1 MKSKYRN
8 SELGNTLIVVL
19 ILIVVV
25 TIIGL
30 VAIRQSITSLKISTN
45 SQAQSLLMRN
55 SDAYFFNIESA
66 GDVYKK
72 LNASK
77 FGFVGFASQPEN
89 IGKEVV
95 FCFNQNI
102 VQNFDTNTVGVISNL
117 LTNTV
122 DSIGTGKKKITPI
135 TRGACDPAIAEN
147 YTSGRKVVMTQVA
160 IKVDNTAMNPLENF
174 VEGTDV
180 PQVPQPIRVR
190 INTTSL
196 MPAMASTATSAQ
208 IKSCLTDYP
217 ADPIVDGSN
226 SSNSISDCLRN
237 LDVPFNAQVAE
248 YRQSNTPM

>member
-1 MKSKYRN
+1 MVALKNIEK
-8 SELGNTLIVVL
+8 GNTLIVIL

-30 VAIRQSITSLKISTN
+30 VAIRESITSLKISTN
-45 SQAQSLLMRN
+45 SQAQALLMRN
-55 SDAYFFNIESA
+55 SDAYFFNIEGA
-66 GDVYKK
+66 GEVYKK

-102 VQNFDTNTVGVISNL
+102 VQNFDTNTVGVISNI
-117 LTNTV
+117 LTNNADT
-122 DSIGTGKKKITPI
+122 IGTGKKKITPI
-135 TRGACDPAIAEN
+135 TRGACDPSVADN
-147 YTSGRKVVMTQVA
+147 YTSGRKAVMTQVA
-160 IKVDNTAMNPLENF
+160 IKVDNTPSTPLENF

-180 PQVPQPIRVR
+180 SQVSQPIKIR

-217 ADPIVDGSN
+217 ADFIIDGLN
-226 SSNSISDCLRN
+226 TSNSIADCLRHYN
-237 LDVPFNAQVAE
+237 VPFNAQVAE